1 MSDNGFKHV
10 RTELDRDEYETFRE
24 FGRERGSTVKE
35 AAHEVLVS
43 WIERQRRA
51 DPNDRAFTVLDEL
64 DDLSAAVETDAR
76 RAADLVDEW
85 SGDDVAFTLA
95 DDPPTGSDDHRWS
108 TQSKH
113 RSGRLRRRPP
123 S

>member
-1 MSDNGFKHV
+1 MSDNEFKPV

-24 FGRERGSTVKE
+24 FGRKRGSTVKE
-35 AAHEVLVS
+35 AAHEALVS
-43 WIERQRRA
+43 RIERQRRA

-76 RAADLVDEW
+76 RPADLVDEW

-95 DDPPTGSDDHRWS
+95 DDPPTGSDDHLWS
-108 TQSKH
+108 TQSRH
-113 RSGRLRRRPP
+113 RSGRLGGRPP